1 MTGPSPQPEP
11 PSRGRKR
18 LLAAALVLAALG
30 ALWLALPHGAG
41 CHILGGALHATE
53 GPGKPT
59 VCMIPWDRH

>member
-1 MTGPSPQPEP
+1 MIGPSLQSGP

-41 CHILGGALHATE
+41 CHAMGGALHAVP

-59 VCMIPWDRH
+59 VCMIPWDAH